1 MKKLDRFTI
10 EETLSTGTVTAYKA
24 VEQLP
29 GDVTRPVTLRT
40 HAIKD
45 QATMN
50 RFVNEVRVLAAL
62 GTERHVATVYA
73 MGVTDNIAWVA
84 SEYLPTTVVSLCGD
98 APGKP
103 DDVLR
108 VLTDVLEGLNA
119 LHSSNPPVL
128 HLDIKPSNIQIDR
141 HGRCRLAN
149 FTMAS
154 AVSDD
159 PVYAA
164 DSARYT
170 PPEVLNKDFGPKS
183 PSSDLYALGHV
194 AYEIALGARQ
204 YRNAMPAVF
213 EGVSTKEITGPSRYM
228 QWHCSISTRA
238 TDITEMRKDFPPALA
253 SVIARLMAKSP
264 KERYATAAE
273 VLADLKTATAP
284 ATAPTP
290 VAEAAAPVA
299 PAAVPQRVAPSVAPP
314 RFTRTAPPPPPAAAG
329 TAPGDAG
336 QTGSRYYVRLRGRQ
350 TGPFDLVT
358 LQRQVKQ
365 GLVSRLHQVSTD
377 GITWRAATTIEGLF

>member
-1 MKKLDRFTI
+1 VKKLDRFTI

-24 VEQLP
+24 LEQLP

-45 QATMN
+45 QVAMN

-84 SEYLPTTVVSLCGD
+84 SEYLPNSVASLCGD

-108 VLTDVLEGLNA
+108 VLTDVLEGLHA
-119 LHSSNPPVL
+119 LHSCTPPVL

-213 EGVSTKEITGPSRYM
+213 EGVSTKEMPGPSRFM

-238 TDITEMRKDFPPALA
+238 TDITEIRKDFPPALA
-253 SVIARLMAKSP
+253 AVIARLMAKGP
-264 KERYATAAE
+264 KERYSSAAE
-273 VLADLKTATAP
+273 VLADLKAATAP
-284 ATAPTP
+284 APTP
-290 VAEAAAPVA
+290 VAEASS

-314 RFTRTAPPPPPAAAG
+314 RFTRTAPSAPPPPPAGAAN
-329 TAPGDAG
+329 APGEAG
-336 QTGSRYYVRLRGRQ
+336 QTGSRYFVRLRGRQ
-350 TGPFDLVT
+350 TGPFDLAT
-358 LQRQVKQ
+358 LQRQVRQ

-377 GITWRAATTIEGLF
+377 GITWRAATTLEGLF